1 MKRSNYFDYIEEQLN
16 FLSYRINLRGK
27 LNILNFNIH
36 AEVFYTNLM
45 NNLFGY
51 SLVNLNTLEQNAEA
65 IDLVD
70 TLSKVMIQVSST
82 CTKQKV
88 DNSLKK
94 IDESKYSGYQFKF
107 IALTGDGKG
116 LRTKKYP
123 IIKGVE
129 FNPSSDIYDVKTIL
143 GYILNLGIDKQ
154 RILYSFIHDE
164 LGSEVDVVKID
175 SNLTEIINILSSE
188 NLSIPYESPEINSFE
203 IERKIDYNNLANVS
217 STIDDYKIF
226 YSKINEKYAEFDKM
240 GSNKSFSVLSII
252 RKQYISL
259 CRKEET
265 SENEV
270 FYQVIDNLIEIIT
283 KSKNYNGIPYEE
295 IELCASILVVDAFI
309 KCKIFKNPEEYNHV
323 TT

>member
-1 MKRSNYFDYIEEQLN
+1 MNRSTYFDYIEEKLN

-51 SLVNLNTLEQNAEA
+51 SLVNLNTLEQNVEA

-88 DNSLKK
+88 ENSLNK
-94 IDESKYSGYQFKF
+94 IDKSKYSGYQFKF
-107 IALTGDGKG
+107 IALTVDGNG

-123 IIKGVE
+123 IIEGIK
-129 FNPSSDIYDVKTIL
+129 FRPSSDIYDVKAIL
-143 GYILNLGIDKQ
+143 DIVLNLTIDKQ
-154 RILYSFIHDE
+154 IILYNFIRDE

-188 NLSIPYESPEINSFE
+188 NLSIQYESPEINSFE
-203 IERKIDYNNLANVS
+203 IKRKIDYNNLASVL
-217 STIDDYKIF
+217 STIDDYKVFI
-226 YSKINEKYAEFDKM
+226 A
-240 GSNKSFSVLSII
+240 KSMKNIL
-252 RKQYISL
+252 
-259 CRKEET
+259 
-265 SENEV
+265 
-270 FYQVIDNLIEIIT
+270 NLIKWALIKVSLYFLSLESNT
-283 KSKNYNGIPYEE
+283 
-295 IELCASILVVDAFI
+295 LVYVE
-309 KCKIFKNPEEYNHV
+309 KK
-323 TT
+323 